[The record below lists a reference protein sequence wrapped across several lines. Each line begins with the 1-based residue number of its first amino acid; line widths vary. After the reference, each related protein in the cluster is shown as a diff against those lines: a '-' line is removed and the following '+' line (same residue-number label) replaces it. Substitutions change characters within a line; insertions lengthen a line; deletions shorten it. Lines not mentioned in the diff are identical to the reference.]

1 MKIGILTQP
10 LRGNYGGVLQNWAL
24 QHILIRL
31 GHEPITIDI
40 LPRPSIGRF
49 ILSTIKSLLLWF
61 IPSRRRRFKRW
72 RERRMPLFEEFVS
85 KNIIKTPTCRNY
97 SMEMIREYGL
107 EALLVGS
114 DQTWRPIYNVNR
126 LSKGDKTKCDKLS
139 YSA

>member
-49 ILSTIKSLLLWF
+49 ILSTIKSLLLWLF
-61 IPSRRRRFKRW
+61 LHAGEDLRDGE
-72 RERRMPLFEEFVS
+72 REG
-85 KNIIKTPTCRNY
+85 CRYLRN
-97 SMEMIREYGL
+97 L
-107 EALLVGS
+107 
-114 DQTWRPIYNVNR
+114 
-126 LSKGDKTKCDKLS
+126 
-139 YSA
+139 